1 MEVSNSLKKIAEH
14 ISELLDRLAIESA
27 RGIPIIVEG
36 QRDVDALQ
44 KLAIK
49 GDIVSAK
56 GLGKSF
62 LDVLS
67 EVEKRGKEEVIILMD
82 FDRRGRE
89 WTKRLTQGFERMG
102 IKPNL
107 LFWKEL
113 RSLVGKEVKDVEGLA
128 PYLET
133 LKGKIGYKYEIN

>member
-1 MEVSNSLKKIAEH
+1 
-14 ISELLDRLAIESA
+14 
-27 RGIPIIVEG
+27 
-36 QRDVDALQ
+36 
-44 KLAIK
+44 

-102 IKPNL
+102 IKSNL
-107 LFWKEL
+107 FFWNGL
-113 RSLVGKEVKDVEGLA
+113 RSLVGKEVKDMEGLVS
-128 PYLET
+128 YLET
-133 LKGKIGYKYEIN
+133 LKGKIEYKYRVK

>member
-1 MEVSNSLKKIAEH
+1 VSNSLKKTWEH
-14 ISELLDRLAIESA
+14 ISELLDRLAIEST

-36 QRDVDALQ
+36 QRDMNVLQ
-44 KLAIK
+44 KLEIK
-49 GDIVSAK
+49 GDIVTAK

-89 WTKRLTQGFERMG
+89 WTKRLAQGFERMG
-102 IKPNL
+102 IKSNL
-107 LFWKEL
+107 FFWNEL

-133 LKGKIGYKYEIN
+133 LKGKMGYKYRKN

>member
-1 MEVSNSLKKIAEH
+1 MSNSLKKTAEH
-14 ISELLDRLAIESA
+14 ILELLERLTMESA

-36 QRDVDALQ
+36 QRDMAALQ

-56 GLGKSF
+56 GSGKSF

-67 EVEKRGKEEVIILMD
+67 EVEKRGKREAIILMD

-89 WTKRLTQGFERMG
+89 WTKRLAQGFERMG
-102 IKPNL
+102 IKSNL
-107 LFWKEL
+107 FFWKEL
-113 RSLVGKEVKDVEGLA
+113 RSLLGREVKDVEGLA
-128 PYLET
+128 SYLET
-133 LKGKIGYKYEIN
+133 LKGKMEHKYRIN